1 MNTAFDPFRPA
12 LLRAAFLSVTVLL
25 SQVRAQDAAPLSARD
40 LSARLSANVQDG
52 SSSVRLKLEIH
63 GSADGP
69 KTVLQLQ
76 VKARRTTTATDLVYQ
91 VLWPKERKGESFL
104 LRKAADRVPSGA
116 VFVPPDSLLPI
127 STSKMK
133 DAVFGSNLTYEDL
146 LENFFAWEHQAIV
159 GTETVDRV
167 PCQILESRPGK
178 GDRSTSARVRSWI
191 DLKRLVPLR
200 VEKYLDS
207 GQLAR
212 RIDTTRVAK
221 DDTGRLVPAGL
232 AVRRPGQDSV
242 TELEGS
248 NSRHDVS
255 YSESDFTPEAL
266 RALSIPGSKPK

>member
-1 MNTAFDPFRPA
+1 MNTTLAPFRPA
-12 LLRAAFLSVTVLL
+12 LLPAAFLGFTVLL
-25 SQVRAQDAAPLSARD
+25 SQVRAQDAAPPSARD
-40 LSARLSANVQDG
+40 LSAHLSGNLQDG
-52 SSSVRLKLEIH
+52 SSSVRLKMEIERPV
-63 GSADGP
+63 GGP

-76 VKARRTTTATDLVYQ
+76 VKARRTKTATDLVYQ

-104 LRKAADRVPSGA
+104 LRKAADRASSGA

-127 STSKMK
+127 SSSKMK
-133 DAVFGSNLTYEDL
+133 EAVFGSDLTYEDL
-146 LENFFAWEHQAIV
+146 VENFFAWEHQTIV
-159 GTETVDRV
+159 GTETVDRA

-178 GDRSTSARVRSWI
+178 SDRSSYARVRSWI
-191 DLKRLVPLR
+191 DPKRLIPLR
-200 VEKYLDS
+200 VEKYLES

-221 DDTGRLVPAGL
+221 DDTDRLVPASL

-255 YSESDFTPEAL
+255 HSESDFTPEAL
-266 RALSIPGSKPK
+266 RALSIPGPKPK